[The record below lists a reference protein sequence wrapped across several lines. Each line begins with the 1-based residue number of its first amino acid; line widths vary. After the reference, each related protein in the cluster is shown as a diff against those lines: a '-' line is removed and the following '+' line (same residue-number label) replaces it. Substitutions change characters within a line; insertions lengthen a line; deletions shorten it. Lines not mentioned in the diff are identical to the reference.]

1 MTDWASNEML
11 RDAVAVVLLVVAL
24 LIVVALFR
32 RRRTSPPRNRGAVQ
46 ALSTPEHG
54 APQPDRL
61 PETETP
67 DAIARK
73 IETAIAA
80 GQKTSLAELH
90 LDLARAHE
98 RQGNV
103 DARMKALRSAAGYGA
118 LHGPPSVHAAA
129 RLALGEAAY
138 GAGDLTSACEQ
149 WQMARAAF
157 LEAGDGVQHDRVEKR
172 MRENGCPTD
181 WVLTDF

>member
-1 MTDWASNEML
+1 MTDLASNEVL
-11 RDAVAVVLLVVAL
+11 RDALAVVLPVAAL
-24 LIVVALFR
+24 LIVVAFFR
-32 RRRTSPPRNRGAVQ
+32 RRRKSSVQNGGAVQ
-46 ALSTPEHG
+46 ALSTPERG
-54 APQPDRL
+54 APQPEHL

-73 IETAIAA
+73 IETAVAA
-80 GQKTSLAELH
+80 GQKTSLAQLH

-149 WQMARAAF
+149 WQMARSAF
-157 LEAGDGVQHDRVEKR
+157 LDAGDAEQHDRVEKR